1 MIRESQIGSSFDDF
15 LAEEGLLEDCEEAA
29 LREILADR
37 LRLAMQEERLSP
49 ADMAA
54 RMKTSREA
62 LDSLIQ
68 PGTEPVTLQT
78 LQKAAAAIGR
88 RLRLDLV

>member
-1 MIRESQIGSSFDDF
+1 MTHNIHIGSSFDDF
-15 LAEEGLLEDCEEAA
+15 LEEDGLLEDCEEAA

-37 LRLAMQEERLSP
+37 IRMAMAEQGLSP
-49 ADMAA
+49 SEMAV
-54 RMKTSREA
+54 RMKTSRDA
-62 LDSLIQ
+62 LDRLLQ
-68 PGTEPVTLQT
+68 PGSQDVSLQV